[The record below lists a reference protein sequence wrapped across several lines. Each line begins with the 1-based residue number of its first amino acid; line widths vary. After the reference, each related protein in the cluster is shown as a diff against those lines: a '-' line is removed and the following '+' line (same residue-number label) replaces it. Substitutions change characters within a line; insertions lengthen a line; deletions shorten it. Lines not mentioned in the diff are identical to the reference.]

1 MHALVILKAVI
12 RLIKGQAGPFHSHV
26 ASTTGNHVERS
37 AYISLLPN
45 PSHRFAVPA
54 PLIAYFYIQYEGTQA

>member
-37 AYISLLPN
+37 AYISLLLVSFLFP
-45 PSHRFAVPA
+45 PPILDLGV
-54 PLIAYFYIQYEGTQA
+54 